1 MELKPRVN
9 TPCEMSDATEPVIH
23 TIGSIDKH
31 DTKLGDDS
39 PGSKQDISSRV
50 DNRLN
55 NSEDRA
61 GKVTGEAV
69 MGSGT
74 PEDSADAHTLS
85 EPGVVG
91 KVQTV
96 GTADPAGRDA
106 TAREK

>member
-1 MELKPRVN
+1 
-9 TPCEMSDATEPVIH
+9 MSDATEPVIH

-31 DTKLGDDS
+31 DTAKFGDDI
-39 PGSKQDISSRV
+39 PGSKQDISSTV
-50 DNRLN
+50 DNKLN

-61 GKVTGEAV
+61 ETVTGETA

-74 PEDSADAHTLS
+74 QGDSAGAHTLS

-96 GTADPAGRDA
+96 GTADQAGRDA
-106 TAREK
+106 PERRK